1 MPAVTTTPFGK
12 DIDVR
17 PRRGASRRPGAPRPG
32 SARPT
37 HGRKNA
43 RKRLRL
49 HFSWRSAIIL
59 GVVVLTL
66 GGGAIAGYALW
77 KSGAIDNG
85 KAWIDGLTKRVTGFA
100 PFPLEDVT
108 VEGRKHVTKDAVLK
122 ALNASRGDSLL
133 TVDLHGARERLE
145 RIEWVEYAAVE
156 RRWPDTI
163 HVALRERQAVAL
175 WQSRSVGA
183 DGRTVT
189 EYILIDRYGRKVRTV
204 DPAES
209 SVRLLLSGEGAAE
222 QVAGL
227 FLLLQDAKLIADKLR
242 AAVFVGQRRWNL
254 ILDAGLQIRL
264 PEEGAGEALKRVL
277 ELDRSDQLLS
287 RDLSVIDLRL
297 PDRITLRRAS
307 APDPLLSVGAR
318 PESTPPP
325 SPPAATGGPA
335 KPPAAKPPAA
345 QPAPDG
351 KPRGDKP
358 GGQKT

>member
-1 MPAVTTTPFGK
+1 MSAVTTTPFGK

-17 PRRGASRRPGAPRPG
+17 PRRGATRRPGAPRPG
-32 SARPT
+32 AARPSQ
-37 HGRKNA
+37 GRKAA
-43 RKRLRL
+43 RRRFRLNV
-49 HFSWRSAIIL
+49 SWRAALIL
-59 GVVVLTL
+59 GVEVMTL

-77 KSGAIDNG
+77 KSGAIEDG
-85 KAWIDGLTKRVTGFA
+85 KAWFEGVKKRVTGFS

-122 ALNASRGDSLL
+122 ALNAARGDSLL
-133 TVDLHGARERLE
+133 TIDLHGARERLE
-145 RIEWVEYAAVE
+145 RIEWVEHAAVE

-175 WQSRSVGA
+175 WQSKTAAAGA
-183 DGRTVT
+183 AA
-189 EYILIDRYGRKVRTV
+189 EYILIDRTGRKVRTV

-209 SVRLLLSGEGAAE
+209 SVRLLLAGEGAPE

-227 FLLLQDAKLIADKLR
+227 FLLLQDVKPIADRLR
-242 AAVFVGQRRWNL
+242 SAVFVGQRRWNL
-254 ILDAGLQIRL
+254 ILDGGLQIRL

-297 PDRITLRRAS
+297 PDRITLRRAG
-307 APDPLLSVGAR
+307 APDPLSSVGAR
-318 PESTPPP
+318 PEPAPP

-335 KPPAAKPPAA
+335 KPPVAKPPAT

-351 KPRGDKP
+351 KPRG
-358 GGQKT
+358 GQKT

>member
-32 SARPT
+32 TARPT
-37 HGRKNA
+37 HGRKTPHK
-43 RKRLRL
+43 RFRLRV
-49 HFSWRSAIIL
+49 SWRAAVIL
-59 GVVVLTL
+59 GVVVMTL

-77 KSGAIDNG
+77 KSGAVDDG
-85 KAWIDGLTKRVTGFA
+85 KAWIEGAKKRVTGFA
-100 PFPLEDVT
+100 PFPLMDVT

-122 ALNASRGDSLL
+122 ALNAARGDSLL

-175 WQSRSVGA
+175 WQSKTIGVDGASVA
-183 DGRTVT
+183 
-189 EYILIDRYGRKVRTV
+189 EYILIDRSGRKVRTV

-209 SVRLLLSGEGAAE
+209 SVRLLLSGEGAPE

-227 FLLLQDAKLIADKLR
+227 FLLLQDAKPIADKLR

-254 ILDAGLQIRL
+254 ILDGGLQIRL

-297 PDRITLRRAS
+297 PDRITLRRAG
-307 APDPLLSVGAR
+307 APDPLLSVGGRSEPA
-318 PESTPPP
+318 PSSPP
-325 SPPAATGGPA
+325 SPPATTGGPA
-335 KPPAAKPPAA
+335 NPPVARPPAT

-351 KPRGDKP
+351 KPRS
-358 GGQKT
+358 GQKT

>member
-17 PRRGASRRPGAPRPG
+17 PRRGATRRPGAPRPG
-32 SARPT
+32 TARPT
-37 HGRKNA
+37 HGRKIA
-43 RKRLRL
+43 RKRFRPQV
-49 HFSWRSAIIL
+49 SWRAAIIL
-59 GVVVLTL
+59 GVVVMTL
-66 GGGAIAGYALW
+66 VGGAIAGYALW
-77 KSGAIDNG
+77 KSGAVDDG
-85 KAWIDGLTKRVTGFA
+85 KAWIEAVRNRVTGFA

-122 ALNASRGDSLL
+122 ALGAARGDSLL
-133 TVDLHGARERLE
+133 TIDLHGARERLE

-175 WQSRSVGA
+175 WQSKAAGTDGA
-183 DGRTVT
+183 GVA

-209 SVRLLLSGEGAAE
+209 SVRLLLAGDGAPE

-227 FLLLQDAKLIADKLR
+227 FLLLQDVKPIADRLR

-254 ILDAGLQIRL
+254 IVDGGLQIRL

-297 PDRITLRRAS
+297 PDRITLRRAG
-307 APDPLLSVGAR
+307 APDPLRSVGGR
-318 PESTPPP
+318 PDPAPPPAP
-325 SPPAATGGPA
+325 SPPTAAGGPARPPVA
-335 KPPAAKPPAA
+335 KPPAT

-351 KPRGDKP
+351 KPRG
-358 GGQKT
+358 GQKT

>member
-1 MPAVTTTPFGK
+1 MTGV
-12 DIDVR
+12 VQN
-17 PRRGASRRPGAPRPG
+17 
-32 SARPT
+32 
-37 HGRKNA
+37 GRA
-43 RKRLRL
+43 
-49 HFSWRSAIIL
+49 HAIIL

-77 KSGAIDNG
+77 KSGAVENG
-85 KAWIDGLTKRVTGFA
+85 KAWIEGVTRRVTGFA

-122 ALNASRGDSLL
+122 ALSASRGDSLL

-175 WQSRSVGA
+175 WQSTSIGA
-183 DGRTVT
+183 EGRTVT

-227 FLLLQDAKLIADKLR
+227 FLLLQDAKPIADRLR

-297 PDRITLRRAS
+297 PDRITLRRAG
-307 APDPLLSVGAR
+307 APDPLLSVGRR
-318 PESTPPP
+318 PEPTPPP
-325 SPPAATGGPA
+325 SPPVATGGPA

-345 QPAPDG
+345 QPAPNG

>member
-1 MPAVTTTPFGK
+1 MSAVTTTPFGK

-17 PRRGASRRPGAPRPG
+17 PRRGATRRPGAPRPG
-32 SARPT
+32 AARPT
-37 HGRKNA
+37 HGRKA
-43 RKRLRL
+43 TRKRLGLRV
-49 HFSWRSAIIL
+49 SWRAAIIL
-59 GVVVLTL
+59 GVVVMTL

-77 KSGAIDNG
+77 KSGAIDDG
-85 KAWIDGLTKRVTGFA
+85 KAWIEGVKKRVTGFA

-122 ALNASRGDSLL
+122 ALNAARGDSLL
-133 TVDLHGARERLE
+133 TIDLHGARERLE

-175 WQSRSVGA
+175 WQSKTIGA
-183 DGRTVT
+183 DGASVA
-189 EYILIDRYGRKVRTV
+189 EYILIDRFGRKVRTV

-209 SVRLLLSGEGAAE
+209 SVRLLLAGEGAPE

-227 FLLLQDAKLIADKLR
+227 FLLLQDVKLIADKLR

-254 ILDAGLQIRL
+254 ILDGDLQIRL

-297 PDRITLRRAS
+297 PDRITLRRAG
-307 APDPLLSVGAR
+307 AADPLLSVGGRAE
-318 PESTPPP
+318 PAPPPPSP
-325 SPPAATGGPA
+325 SPPAAAGGPA
-335 KPPAAKPPAA
+335 KPPVAKPPAT

-351 KPRGDKP
+351 KPRG
-358 GGQKT
+358 GQKT

>member
-1 MPAVTTTPFGK
+1 MSAVTTTPFGK

-17 PRRGASRRPGAPRPG
+17 PRRGATRRPGAPRPG
-32 SARPT
+32 AARPT
-37 HGRKNA
+37 HGLKA
-43 RKRLRL
+43 TRKRLGLRV
-49 HFSWRSAIIL
+49 SWRAAIIL
-59 GVVVLTL
+59 GVVVMTL

-77 KSGAIDNG
+77 KSGAIDDG
-85 KAWIDGLTKRVTGFA
+85 KAWIEGVKKRVTGFA

-122 ALNASRGDSLL
+122 ALNAARGDSLL
-133 TVDLHGARERLE
+133 TIDLHGARERLE

-175 WQSRSVGA
+175 WQSKTIGA
-183 DGRTVT
+183 DGASVA
-189 EYILIDRYGRKVRTV
+189 EYILIDRFGRKVRTV

-209 SVRLLLSGEGAAE
+209 SVRLLLAGEGAPE

-227 FLLLQDAKLIADKLR
+227 FLLLQDVKLIADKLR

-254 ILDAGLQIRL
+254 ILDGDLQIRL

-297 PDRITLRRAS
+297 PDRITLRRAG
-307 APDPLLSVGAR
+307 ATDPLLSVGGRAE
-318 PESTPPP
+318 PAPPSP
-325 SPPAATGGPA
+325 SPPAAAGGPA
-335 KPPAAKPPAA
+335 KPPVAKPPAT

-351 KPRGDKP
+351 KPRG
-358 GGQKT
+358 GQKT

>member
-1 MPAVTTTPFGK
+1 MSAVTTTPFGK

-17 PRRGASRRPGAPRPG
+17 PRRGATRRPGTPRPG
-32 SARPT
+32 TARPS
-37 HGRKNA
+37 HGRKTT
-43 RKRLRL
+43 RKRFRL
-49 HFSWRSAIIL
+49 QVSWRSAIIL
-59 GVVVLTL
+59 GVVVMTL

-77 KSGAIDNG
+77 KSGAVEDG
-85 KAWIDGLTKRVTGFA
+85 KAWVEGVSKRVTGFA

-122 ALNASRGDSLL
+122 ALNAARGDSLL

-175 WQSRSVGA
+175 WQSTTVGA
-183 DGRTVT
+183 DGRSLT

-209 SVRLLLSGEGAAE
+209 SVRLLLAGEGAPE

-227 FLLLQDAKLIADKLR
+227 FLLLQDVKPIADKLR

-254 ILDAGLQIRL
+254 ILDEGLQIRL

-277 ELDRSDQLLS
+277 ELDRSDKLLS

-297 PDRITLRRAS
+297 PDRITLRRTG
-307 APDPLLSVGAR
+307 APDPLMSVGGRSEPA
-318 PESTPPP
+318 SAPPP
-325 SPPAATGGPA
+325 SPPASAGGPA
-335 KPPAAKPPAA
+335 KPPVAKSPVTK
-345 QPAPDG
+345 PAPDG
-351 KPRGDKP
+351 KPRN
-358 GGQKT
+358 GQKT

>member
-17 PRRGASRRPGAPRPG
+17 PRRGGARRPGASRPG
-32 SARPT
+32 AARPT
-37 HGRKNA
+37 HGRKAA
-43 RKRLRL
+43 RKRFRL
-49 HFSWRSAIIL
+49 QVSWRSAIVL
-59 GVVVLTL
+59 GIVVMTL
-66 GGGAIAGYALW
+66 GGGAIAGHALW
-77 KSGAIDNG
+77 KSGAVA
-85 KAWIDGLTKRVTGFA
+85 KSEAWVEGIVKRITSFA

-108 VEGRKHVTKDAVLK
+108 VEGRKHVTQDAVLK
-122 ALNASRGDSLL
+122 ALNVSRGESLL
-133 TVDLHGARERLE
+133 TVDLQGARERLE

-175 WQSRSVGA
+175 WQTTTVGA
-183 DGRTVT
+183 DGKGVV

-209 SVRLLLSGEGAAE
+209 AVRLVLAGEGAPE

-227 FLLLQDAKLIADKLR
+227 FLLLQDARPIAEKLH

-254 ILDAGLQIRL
+254 ILDGGLQIRL

-297 PDRITLRRAS
+297 HDRITLRRGGV
-307 APDPLLSVGAR
+307 PDPLMSVGAHPAPAASPGPGPAR
-318 PESTPPP
+318 
-325 SPPAATGGPA
+325 PPAARS
-335 KPPAAKPPAA
+335 PAAR
-345 QPAPDG
+345 PAPSG
-351 KPRGDKP
+351 KSRSARPR
-358 GGQKT
+358 GQKT

>member
-1 MPAVTTTPFGK
+1 MSAVTTTPFGK

-17 PRRGASRRPGAPRPG
+17 PRRGATRRPGAPRPG
-32 SARPT
+32 AARPSQ
-37 HGRKNA
+37 GRKAA
-43 RKRLRL
+43 RRRFRLNV
-49 HFSWRSAIIL
+49 SWRAALIL
-59 GVVVLTL
+59 GVVVMTL

-77 KSGAIDNG
+77 KSGAIEDG
-85 KAWIDGLTKRVTGFA
+85 KAWFEGVKKRVTGFS

-122 ALNASRGDSLL
+122 ALNAARGDSLL
-133 TVDLHGARERLE
+133 TIDLHGARERLE
-145 RIEWVEYAAVE
+145 RIEWVEHAAVE

-175 WQSRSVGA
+175 WQSKTAAAGA
-183 DGRTVT
+183 AA
-189 EYILIDRYGRKVRTV
+189 EYILIDRTGRKVRTV

-209 SVRLLLSGEGAAE
+209 SVRLLLAGEGAPE

-227 FLLLQDAKLIADKLR
+227 FLLLQDVKPIADRLR
-242 AAVFVGQRRWNL
+242 SAVFVGQRRWNL
-254 ILDAGLQIRL
+254 ILDGGLQIRL

-297 PDRITLRRAS
+297 PDRITLRRAG
-307 APDPLLSVGAR
+307 APDPLSSVGAR
-318 PESTPPP
+318 PEPAPP

-335 KPPAAKPPAA
+335 KPPVAKPPAT

-351 KPRGDKP
+351 KPRG
-358 GGQKT
+358 GQKT

>member
-37 HGRKNA
+37 HGRKTA
-43 RKRLRL
+43 RKRFRL
-49 HFSWRSAIIL
+49 QVSWRSAVIL

-77 KSGAIDNG
+77 KSGAVDDG
-85 KAWIDGLTKRVTGFA
+85 KAWVEGITRRVTAFA

-108 VEGRKHVTKDAVLK
+108 VEGRRHVTKDAVLK

-175 WQSRSVGA
+175 WQSKSVDA
-183 DGRTVT
+183 DGKTAF

-209 SVRLLLSGEGAAE
+209 SVRLLLAGEGAPE

-227 FLLLQDAKLIADKLR
+227 FLLLQDAKPIADRLR

-254 ILDAGLQIRL
+254 ILDHGLQIRL

-297 PDRITLRRAS
+297 ADRVTLRRAG
-307 APDPLLSVGAR
+307 APDPLSSVGAR
-318 PESTPPP
+318 PEPPPPPPP

-335 KPPAAKPPAA
+335 KPPVARPPAT

-351 KPRGDKP
+351 KPRG
-358 GGQKT
+358 GQKT

>member
-1 MPAVTTTPFGK
+1 MSAVTTTPFGK

-17 PRRGASRRPGAPRPG
+17 PRRGATRRPGAPRPG
-32 SARPT
+32 AARPSQ
-37 HGRKNA
+37 GRKAA
-43 RKRLRL
+43 RRRFRLNV
-49 HFSWRSAIIL
+49 SWRAALIL
-59 GVVVLTL
+59 GVVVMTL

-77 KSGAIDNG
+77 KSGAIEDG
-85 KAWIDGLTKRVTGFA
+85 KAWFEGVKKRVTGFS

-122 ALNASRGDSLL
+122 ALNAARGDSLL
-133 TVDLHGARERLE
+133 TIDLHGARERLE
-145 RIEWVEYAAVE
+145 RIEWVEHAAVE

-175 WQSRSVGA
+175 WQSKTAAAGA
-183 DGRTVT
+183 AA
-189 EYILIDRYGRKVRTV
+189 EYILIDRTGRKVRTV

-209 SVRLLLSGEGAAE
+209 SVRLLLAGEGAPE

-227 FLLLQDAKLIADKLR
+227 FLLLQDVKPIADRLR
-242 AAVFVGQRRWNL
+242 SAVFVGQRRWSL
-254 ILDAGLQIRL
+254 ILDGGLQIRL

-297 PDRITLRRAS
+297 PDRITLRRAG
-307 APDPLLSVGAR
+307 APDPLSSVGAR
-318 PESTPPP
+318 PEPAPP

-335 KPPAAKPPAA
+335 KPPVAKPPAT

-351 KPRGDKP
+351 KPRG
-358 GGQKT
+358 GQKT

>member
-1 MPAVTTTPFGK
+1 MSAVTTTPFGK

-17 PRRGASRRPGAPRPG
+17 PRRGTTRRVGAPRPG
-32 SARPT
+32 AARPS
-37 HGRKNA
+37 HGRKTA
-43 RKRLRL
+43 RKRFRLRV
-49 HFSWRSAIIL
+49 SWRSAIIL

-77 KSGAIDNG
+77 KSGAVDDG
-85 KAWIDGLTKRVTGFA
+85 KAWVDGITRRVTGFA

-108 VEGRKHVTKDAVLK
+108 VEGRRHVTQDAVLK
-122 ALNASRGDSLL
+122 ALNVGRGESLL
-133 TVDLHGARERLE
+133 TIDLQGARERLE

-175 WQSRSVGA
+175 WQSTTVGA
-183 DGRTVT
+183 DGRSVT
-189 EYILIDRYGRKVRTV
+189 EYVLIDRYGRKVRTV

-209 SVRLLLSGEGAAE
+209 SVRLLLSGEGAPE

-227 FLLLQDAKLIADKLR
+227 FLLLQDVKQIADKLQ

-254 ILDAGLQIRL
+254 ILDGGLQIRL

-287 RDLSVIDLRL
+287 RDVSIIDLRL
-297 PDRITLRRAS
+297 PDRITLRRAGV
-307 APDPLLSVGAR
+307 PDPLMSVGRRSEPA
-318 PESTPPP
+318 PPP
-325 SPPAATGGPA
+325 GPPAATGGPA
-335 KPPAAKPPAA
+335 RPPAAKPPVA

-351 KPRGDKP
+351 KPPGARP

>member
-1 MPAVTTTPFGK
+1 MPAVTSTPFGK

-37 HGRKNA
+37 HTRKNA
-43 RKRLRL
+43 RKRFRLRV
-49 HFSWRSAIIL
+49 SWRSAIIL
-59 GVVVLTL
+59 GLVVLTL

-77 KSGAIDNG
+77 KSGTVDAV
-85 KAWIDGLTKRVTGFA
+85 KAWFEGVTKRVTGFA

-108 VEGRKHVTKDAVLK
+108 VEGRRHVTKDAVLK

-133 TVDLHGARERLE
+133 TVDLQGARERLE

-175 WQSRSVGA
+175 WQSTTIGA
-183 DGRTVT
+183 DGRSTT
-189 EYILIDRYGRKVRTV
+189 EYILIDRYGRKVRTI

-209 SVRLLLSGEGAAE
+209 SVRLLVSGDGAPE

-227 FLLLQDAKLIADKLR
+227 FLLLQDARPIADRLR

-254 ILDAGLQIRL
+254 ILDEGLQIRL
-264 PEEGAGEALKRVL
+264 PEEGASEALKRVL
-277 ELDRSDQLLS
+277 ELDRSDRLLS

-297 PDRITLRRAS
+297 PDRITLRRAG
-307 APDPLLSVGAR
+307 AHDPLLSVGRR
-318 PESTPPP
+318 PEPAPPV
-325 SPPAATGGPA
+325 PPGATGGPA
-335 KPPAAKPPAA
+335 KPPVAKPPAA

>member
-1 MPAVTTTPFGK
+1 MSAVIPTPFGK

-37 HGRKNA
+37 HGRKKA
-43 RKRLRL
+43 RNRFRL

-77 KSGAIDNG
+77 KSGAVDDAR
-85 KAWIDGLTKRVTGFA
+85 AWIEGIARRVTGFA

-122 ALNASRGDSLL
+122 ALSANRGDSLL
-133 TVDLHGARERLE
+133 TVDLHAARERLE
-145 RIEWVEYAAVE
+145 RIEWVDHAAVE

-175 WQSRSVGA
+175 WQSTGINT
-183 DGRTVT
+183 DGRPVI
-189 EYILIDRYGRKVRTV
+189 EYVLIDRYGRKVRTV

-209 SVRLLLSGEGAAE
+209 QVRLLLSGVGAAE
-222 QVAGL
+222 EVAGL
-227 FLLLQDAKLIADKLR
+227 FLLLQDARPIADRLR

-254 ILDAGLQIRL
+254 ILDGGLQIRL
-264 PEEGAGEALKRVL
+264 PEEGAGEALKRTL

-297 PDRITLRRAS
+297 PDRITLRRAG
-307 APDPLLSVGAR
+307 APDPLLSVGRR
-318 PESTPPP
+318 PDPP
-325 SPPAATGGPA
+325 PPAAAGGPA
-335 KPPAAKPPAA
+335 KPAAAKP
-345 QPAPDG
+345 PDG
-351 KPRGDKP
+351 KPRRE
-358 GGQKT
+358 

>member
-1 MPAVTTTPFGK
+1 MSAVTTTPFGK

-17 PRRGASRRPGAPRPG
+17 PRRGASRRPAAPRPG
-32 SARPT
+32 AARPSQ
-37 HGRKNA
+37 GRKKA
-43 RKRLRL
+43 RSRFRLQ
-49 HFSWRSAIIL
+49 FSWRSAIIL

-66 GGGAIAGYALW
+66 GGGAIGGYALW
-77 KSGAIDNG
+77 KSGAVDNG
-85 KAWIDGLTKRVTGFA
+85 KAWLEGIRNRVTGFA
-100 PFPLEDVT
+100 PFPLEDIT

-122 ALNASRGDSLL
+122 AVLASRGDSLL

-175 WQSRSVGA
+175 WQSTTTDT
-183 DGRTVT
+183 DGKSSS

-209 SVRLLLSGEGAAE
+209 SVRLLLAGEGAPE

-227 FLLLQDAKLIADKLR
+227 FLLLQDVKPLADRLR

-254 ILDAGLQIRL
+254 VLENGLQIRL
-264 PEEGAGEALKRVL
+264 PEEGAGEALKRAL

-297 PDRITLRRAS
+297 PDRITVRRGG
-307 APDPLLSVGAR
+307 APDPLLSVGPRAE
-318 PESTPPP
+318 PTPTPPV
-325 SPPAATGGPA
+325 AAGGPA

-345 QPAPDG
+345 PPAPDG
-351 KPRGDKP
+351 KPPGAKP
-358 GGQKT
+358 SGQKT

>member
-17 PRRGASRRPGAPRPG
+17 PRRGAARRPGAPRPG
-32 SARPT
+32 TARPS

-43 RKRLRL
+43 RRRLPLRI
-49 HFSWRSAIIL
+49 SWRSALIL
-59 GVVVLTL
+59 GVVVMTL

-77 KSGAIDNG
+77 KSGAVDDG
-85 KAWIDGLTKRVTGFA
+85 KAWVERIANRVTGFA

-122 ALNASRGDSLL
+122 ALNAARGDSLL

-175 WQSRSVGA
+175 WQSTSVGT
-183 DGRTVT
+183 DGRSVT
-189 EYILIDRYGRKVRTV
+189 EYILIDRFGRRVRTV

-209 SVRLLLSGEGAAE
+209 SVRLLLAGEGAPE

-227 FLLLQDAKLIADKLR
+227 FLLLQDARPIADRLR

-254 ILDAGLQIRL
+254 ILDGDLQIRL

-277 ELDRSDQLLS
+277 ELDRSDQLLA

-297 PDRITLRRAS
+297 PDRITLRRAG
-307 APDPLLSVGAR
+307 APDPLLSVGPR
-318 PESTPPP
+318 RESPPP

-335 KPPAAKPPAA
+335 RSPVARPPATPPA
-345 QPAPDG
+345 PNG
-351 KPRGDKP
+351 KPRGVKP
-358 GGQKT
+358 AGQKT